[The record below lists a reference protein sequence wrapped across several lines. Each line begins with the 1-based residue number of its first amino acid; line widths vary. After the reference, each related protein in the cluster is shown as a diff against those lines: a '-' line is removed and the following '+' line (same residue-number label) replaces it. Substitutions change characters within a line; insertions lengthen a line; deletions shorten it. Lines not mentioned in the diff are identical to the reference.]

1 MLEATGWT
9 VGPLAENPYLVRC
22 TSTNEAV
29 LIDPGDEAP
38 MLLRAIADSGATVK
52 AILLTHAHLDH
63 VGALTDMREA
73 LGVPVYLH
81 SADDALL
88 AEAHIHWL
96 RFGKSIAPVA
106 PAEHALAPGNTLTV
120 GDGVLDVLYTPGH
133 TQGGVCFYSA
143 PDALLIAGDT
153 LFRRSVGR
161 TDLPGGN
168 TRQLIASIHSQLYT
182 LPDETVVYPGHGG
195 ATTIGEEKQF
205 NPFT

>member
-1 MLEATGWT
+1 MLEVTVWT

-22 TSTNEAV
+22 TTTNEAV
-29 LIDPGDEAP
+29 LIDPGDDAP
-38 MLLRAIADSGATVK
+38 LLLQAIADSGAQVK

-63 VGALTDMREA
+63 VGALTDVRIA

-81 SADDALL
+81 PADDQLL
-88 AEAHIHWL
+88 GEAHLHWQ
-96 RFGKSIAPVA
+96 RFGKNITPVA
-106 PAEHALAPGNTLTV
+106 PAEHALADGDKIRV
-120 GDGVLDVLYTPGH
+120 GEGTLDVLYTPGH

-143 PDALLIAGDT
+143 SDALLIAGDT

-168 TRQLIASIHSQLYT
+168 TRQLIAAIHTKLYT
-182 LPDETVVYPGHGG
+182 LPANTVVHPGHGE
-195 ATTIGEEKQF
+195 ATTIGEEQQL